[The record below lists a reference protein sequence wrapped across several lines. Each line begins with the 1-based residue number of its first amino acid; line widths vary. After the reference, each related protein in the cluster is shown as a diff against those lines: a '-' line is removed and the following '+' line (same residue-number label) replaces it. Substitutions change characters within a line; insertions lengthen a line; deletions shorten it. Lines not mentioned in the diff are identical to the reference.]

1 MQPVTTFDMVHLL
14 LPFMFC
20 EHKYRAKLVQYVE
33 NITLAQ
39 ALVYPLLK
47 YPPSILAVAAVVCG
61 AHLVV
66 KQTNAKHKGMDEGLN
81 AGLAELIGVD
91 VAKTLECRKDVMQY
105 INLDNLVLTN
115 EQAQKVMAGAPLC
128 ICQPLYD
135 SQLTV
140 GGLGCADR
148 AKKRQERL
156 RRRKEGEFGAAGQPP
171 NISAQQPTGPR
182 QAL

>member
-1 MQPVTTFDMVHLL
+1 MQLEALKWEVQPVTTFDMVHLL

-91 VAKTLECRKDVMQY
+91 VEKTLECRKDVMQY
-105 INLDNLVLTN
+105 INIDNLVLTN
-115 EQAQKVMAGAPLC
+115 EQAQKVMAGAPPLLC
-128 ICQPLYD
+128 
-135 SQLTV
+135 QL
-140 GGLGCADR
+140 L
-148 AKKRQERL
+148 
-156 RRRKEGEFGAAGQPP
+156 
-171 NISAQQPTGPR
+171 
-182 QAL
+182 